1 MFVAT
6 IRGLPVVPYTRM
18 TQKVLQKKARRY
30 LKNQHDLA
38 WMIKAYGHGKVRFP
52 CILFATIK
60 QKTLRKNADLDN
72 IVKAITDA
80 LVKAGVIPD
89 DSLKYITGYSVR
101 AEKADS
107 DSIEI
112 LLTEARDE
120 NKSKDSS
127 QNQRNK
133 KAA

>member
-18 TQKVLQKKARRY
+18 TRRGKCFKKRAKRY

-38 WMIKAYGHGKVRFP
+38 WVIKANGRGKVRFP
-52 CILFATIK
+52 CILSATIK

-72 IVKAITDA
+72 IIKAITDA
-80 LVKAGVIPD
+80 LVKAGIIPD

-112 LLTEARDE
+112 SLMEAEDE
-120 NKSKDSS
+120 NQSKNSS
-127 QNQRNK
+127 NN
-133 KAA
+133 